1 MDGDQI
7 VEDFLFCRSVIAGAK
22 VQEMREIYMTLLCVK
37 TTRTGLSA
45 LASVQMA
52 VALWKIAG
60 SRKKKITSCTVDPPH
75 NPEGKPCFKAPESS
89 TEPSPGK
96 CVEIGELYKSRPQK
110 TRSCKQLC
118 EDVGSDHMS
127 VLYYC
132 R

>member
-22 VQEMREIYMTLLCVK
+22 VQEMREIYMTLLHAK

-60 SRKKKITSCTVDPPH
+60 SRTKKIASCTVDPTN
-75 NPEGKPCFKAPESS
+75 NPEGKSCFKAPESS

-96 CVEIGELYKSRPQK
+96 CVEIGEIYKNSPI
-110 TRSCKQLC
+110 
-118 EDVGSDHMS
+118 EDE
-127 VLYYC
+127 VL
-132 R
+132 